1 MDPRSDEALLAEHVR
16 GGAGAFDVLVA
27 RHAGELLGFLARF
40 VGDPAAGE
48 DLVQETFVQ
57 VHLAANTFD
66 AERRFRPWL
75 YTIAANKARD
85 YLRTR
90 GRRAERS
97 LDAAGDDDA
106 GGLGRSLADDA
117 PPLADALTDDELRRA
132 VQDVVA
138 RLPEHMRTILLL
150 GYFQQLPYAEI
161 ADVLAVPIGT
171 VKSRLH
177 AAVQQFARLWRA
189 RGGAEAEAPEG
200 LAEAGG

>member
-16 GGAGAFDVLVA
+16 GSAGAFDVLVA

-66 AERRFRPWL
+66 SERRFRPWL

-97 LDAAGDDDA
+97 LDAGDDDA
-106 GGLGRSLADDA
+106 GGLGRSLAA
-117 PPLADALTDDELRRA
+117 EEPPLADALTDEELRRA

-161 ADVLAVPIGT
+161 ADVLSVPIGT

-189 RGGAEAEAPEG
+189 RGGAATETPGG